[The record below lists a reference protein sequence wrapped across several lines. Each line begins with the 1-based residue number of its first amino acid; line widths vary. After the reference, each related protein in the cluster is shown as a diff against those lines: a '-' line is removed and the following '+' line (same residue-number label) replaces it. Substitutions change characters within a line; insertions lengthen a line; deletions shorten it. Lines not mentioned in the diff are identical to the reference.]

1 MFGLNILF
9 LTIFISS
16 SQVDNTQWKKGLDK
30 DDIVIY
36 TRSVEGSGIKEFLAI
51 AEMSGTKER
60 FREIITDFDNYTDW
74 SPDCRSVEVIEQ
86 EPPDDFTYHMRLK
99 VPFPFTKR
107 DIVQQLILKESEKE
121 LHIRIINRPSKKQ
134 ELDEYVRMQKGD
146 GEWLIKQ
153 ISSDIISVRFQYLAD
168 PGGGIPD
175 WLVNSFI
182 VKNPYKSLQN
192 IRQLMD

>member
-121 LHIRIINRPSKKQ
+121 LYIRIINRPSKKQ
-134 ELDEYVRMQKGD
+134 ELDEYVRMQEGD

-153 ISSDIISVRFQYLAD
+153 ISSDKISVRFQYLAD

-192 IRQLMD
+192 IRELMD